1 MTKIGAHVCGCKVAL
16 LNGRNMGYFFM
27 RWHEVVFVKWPGPL
41 HAPPRTIATMVLKME
56 SGREKKRMNEHK
68 DLKRHCKDK

>member
-27 RWHEVVFVKWPGPL
+27 RWHEVVFVKWSGPL
-41 HAPPRTIATMVLKME
+41 YAPPRTIATMVLKME
-56 SGREKKRMNEHK
+56 SGREKKRKNEHK
-68 DLKRHCKDK
+68 DLKMQCKDN